1 MQSLRLYHY
10 IKRAALLFI
19 ASLFLLIFV
28 MLANRPIITGGLTKQ
43 TVYLWF
49 LNSFHIKDSHRE
61 PMFMLIDDDSGMG
74 IFKIHE
80 ICERVGVKATFAVVP
95 AVLDSMRIDSL
106 RVWHRDGYG
115 IALHG
120 YNHGRWKEWTA
131 DEIVDDINRSLAFL
145 EEHDIA
151 SPHQIGIVVTPGS
164 NNTRAI
170 RRAIDSQGMKM
181 VMGAGVVNPD
191 TTTFQWGRFF
201 FTRET
206 DMNHA
211 REILERVKSEEGF
224 VIFGTHSS
232 DSDEFSAE
240 KTEVILRM
248 AVEMGFKPYHTPVRD
263 MSGQGEFSF
272 PLKGTNIL
280 SHYNQLVMIL
290 L

>member
-10 IKRAALLFI
+10 IKRVALLFI

-28 MLANRPIITGGLTKQ
+28 MLANRPVITGGMTKQ
-43 TVYLWF
+43 TVYLWL
-49 LNSFHIKDSHRE
+49 LNSVHIKDSHRE

-131 DEIVDDINRSLAFL
+131 DEIVDDINKSLAFL

-151 SPHQIGIVVTPGS
+151 SPRQIGIVVTPGS

-170 RRAIDSQGMKM
+170 REAIASQNMKM
-181 VMGAGVVNPD
+181 VMGANIVNPD
-191 TTTFQWGRFF
+191 TTTFQWGRLFI
-201 FTRET
+201 TQDT
-206 DMNHA
+206 DLA
-211 REILERVKSEEGF
+211 EVRSILERAKSDKAF
-224 VIFGTHSS
+224 VILGTHSS
-232 DSDEFSAE
+232 NYDEFSAE
-240 KTEVILRM
+240 KTEAIFQMV
-248 AVEMGFKPYHTPVRD
+248 VEMGFKP
-263 MSGQGEFSF
+263 
-272 PLKGTNIL
+272 
-280 SHYNQLVMIL
+280 
-290 L
+290 

>member
-10 IKRAALLFI
+10 IKRAALLFT

-95 AVLDSMRIDSL
+95 AILNSMRIDSL
-106 RVWHRDGYG
+106 KAWHRKGYG

-120 YNHGRWKEWTA
+120 YDHGRWKEWTS

-151 SPHQIGIVVTPGS
+151 SPDQIGIVVTPGS

-170 RRAIDSQGMKM
+170 RKAIDSQGMKM
-181 VMGAGVVNPD
+181 VMGARVVNPD
-191 TTTFQWGRFF
+191 TTTFQWGRLFI
-201 FTRET
+201 TQDTNLDEVR
-206 DMNHA
+206 N
-211 REILERVKSEEGF
+211 ILECAKSDKAF
-224 VIFGTHSS
+224 VILGTHSS
-232 DSDEFSAE
+232 NPNEFSPE
-240 KTEVILRM
+240 KTEAILRLL
-248 AVEMGFKPYHTPVRD
+248 VEMGFK
-263 MSGQGEFSF
+263 QF
-272 PLKGTNIL
+272 
-280 SHYNQLVMIL
+280 
-290 L
+290 